1 MKKIFNKFLRKDF
14 MKKFLVINT
23 SFFGDTLLTNP
34 LCRNIKILY
43 PDSHITF
50 IVNKPFVEVA
60 TYCDGVD
67 EVVAYD
73 KKG

>member
-1 MKKIFNKFLRKDF
+1 M
-14 MKKFLVINT
+14 
-23 SFFGDTLLTNP
+23 
-34 LCRNIKILY
+34 CRNIKILY

-73 KKG
+73 KKGKHHGVKEHGIFIKNIKKNLN

>member
-1 MKKIFNKFLRKDF
+1 MEILY
-14 MKKFLVINT
+14 
-23 SFFGDTLLTNP
+23 LLNP

-50 IVNKPFVEVA
+50 IVNKSFVEVA

-73 KKG
+73 KKVNIMV